1 MTNDTYICGLCR
13 INRHAERL
21 SILRA
26 IDSCCLTSGE
36 KRLVALFNSETKLM
50 AASEP
55 PRPAFSG
62 GPARARTKSIQS
74 LRQRHPF
81 AFTIRVAPMGGRGG
95 GDRDIYERRIC
106 THAHAAAIIVI
117 YGTLDAEMEPSSS
130 SPSHFRPRPRPL
142 EVLL

>member
-50 AASEP
+50 AAYIFPEVCKPTVLS
-55 PRPAFSG
+55 
-62 GPARARTKSIQS
+62 
-74 LRQRHPF
+74 
-81 AFTIRVAPMGGRGG
+81 
-95 GDRDIYERRIC
+95 
-106 THAHAAAIIVI
+106 AAV
-117 YGTLDAEMEPSSS
+117 
-130 SPSHFRPRPRPL
+130 
-142 EVLL
+142 